1 MDNCLLY
8 LDWSVWYN
16 SIISVIFFPQD
27 CILLLRKALCY
38 LTSSRELTFQLVI
51 LMLVILLHYLPARS
65 SSSITLWIWWKFS
78 TFTMNLV
85 NLGFVRL
92 LWRTMFSYTASF
104 ASLLPLWS
112 KACNVAVLK
121 KSGASTFK
129 YMLGQIGDSCS
140 LSNHGQLAKRWR
152 QWRSEGRIKLA
163 A

>member
-92 LWRTMFSYTASF
+92 LWRAMFSYTASF
-104 ASLLPLWS
+104 ASLLSLWS

-121 KSGASTFK
+121 KSGTSLFK
-129 YMLGQIGDSCS
+129 YILADSCS
-140 LSNHGQLAKRWR
+140 LSNYDQLAKRWR
-152 QWRSEGRIKLA
+152 QWRSEGRTKLA